1 MDRFIQ
7 CSRPGQQARQPLAV
21 ASSNSARH
29 NEAVEPPSKKR
40 KVTPKHEIQDSDAEY
55 SDNGESDIGD
65 SYRKSRPVK
74 GGDGDDVETSG
85 RVTEIESA
93 LPSIEIGKDAIQEYE
108 NLRASQIEEENER
121 KDESK
126 PAQRKWVRGKSSI
139 YVDAFNLALD
149 TVLEDETHLF
159 HDREREV
166 FNQWRALDYEAQ
178 YLYVRLFLRK
188 TASWHR
194 VEKLGYHSD
203 ISDLERAVNNLLE
216 AHDLQDSAGDPPT
229 DETAPVE
236 TQEWSLG
243 DNFTFADASENFIN
257 TMEEAVTLLSL
268 DELRAL
274 AKEAKVQG
282 KNKADITKA
291 LCRMSSKQAGLLS
304 LGLRRRSTHESND
317 SPSATKETKTATL
330 RREDSNRD
338 IHFLTKILAITGPLI
353 RLSEPVFKLFE
364 RVHFVFY
371 RSTEWTEKSLTTIIL
386 AKISRRNFPSYIVCR
401 SNIFPSRRHLLE
413 FEHSVRTEQAA
424 DQILEFNGPPGAAGF
439 QKVLDIFES
448 IAGRW
453 REALAEEQRKEDNV
467 YEFGEG
473 AYLRRFTAAHAY
485 TRVAHKAA
493 HVLGRLHRYREEHEL
508 LSELLAQRLFHP
520 ARRGWWYTR
529 KALLEEHYM
538 WAPEDDGDYHDTGS
552 DAPANTKPGRPKTKP
567 KAKSSLL
574 DRQKQHWYAVATQ
587 TCSTALQDPDTHLIY
602 HYDLQKRLV
611 KLERKLPI
619 PKRQQHDFGH
629 VRLRAPEEHT
639 VIGTQLVRAEALLP
653 GAPKPGTPGAP
664 STKTI
669 WLDELTS
676 ERDEKGNPPRVSV
689 EEMCL
694 SHYRSRG
701 WKGYHSEGG
710 ILRTLFAY
718 LFFDILFIYVPN
730 VFQTAF
736 QTCPLDLHSDAF
748 YPARASEINHRLV
761 EIENGAAADI
771 IRAVDAKERERR
783 TCVVGL
789 NWDFELEDLVELVSC
804 FDGAALASVCKV
816 MAQEYRA
823 RGGGV
828 PDLVLWRTGG
838 EEDGQEEGKG
848 EEEDKK
854 QKGEVMFAEVKSAN
868 DRLSDTQR
876 LWIHVLT
883 GAGVRVALCNAVA
896 NEVKVLEGERIRCM
910 TPGEASR

>member
-1 MDRFIQ
+1 MNRFIQ
-7 CSRPGQQARQPLAV
+7 RSRPVQQARQPLAV
-21 ASSNSARH
+21 ASSNWARQ
-29 NEAVEPPSKKR
+29 NEAAEPPSKKR
-40 KVTPKHEIQDSDAEY
+40 KVTPKQEIQDSDAEY
-55 SDNGESDIGD
+55 SDNGGSNAGD
-65 SYRKSRPVK
+65 TYPRSRHVE
-74 GGDGDDVETSG
+74 GLDGDDVETSG

-108 NLRASQIEEENER
+108 NLRASQMEEENEQ

-126 PAQRKWVRGKSSI
+126 PEQGKWVRGKSSI

-159 HDREREV
+159 DDKEREV

-216 AHDLQDSAGDPPT
+216 AHDLPDSR
-229 DETAPVE
+229 VE
-236 TQEWSLG
+236 EPSVEENPAKSQEWSLG
-243 DNFTFADASENFIN
+243 DSFTFADASEKFIN

-268 DELRAL
+268 DELKAL

-282 KNKADITKA
+282 KNKADITKS
-291 LCRMSSKQAGLLS
+291 LCRMSSKQAGLLL

-317 SPSATKETKTATL
+317 SPSATQETKTATL

-353 RLSEPVFKLFE
+353 RLSEPAFKLFE

-424 DQILEFNGPPGAAGF
+424 DQILEFNGPPGASGF

-493 HVLGRLHRYREEHEL
+493 YVLGRLHRYREEHSL

-520 ARRGWWYTR
+520 ARRGGWYSR

-538 WAPEDDGDYHDTGS
+538 WAPEDDG
-552 DAPANTKPGRPKTKP
+552 RPKTKP
-567 KAKSSLL
+567 KSKSSLL
-574 DRQKQHWYAVATQ
+574 DRQKQHWYTIAAQ
-587 TCSTALQDPDTHLIY
+587 TCSAALQDPDTHLIY

-639 VIGTQLVRAEALLP
+639 VTGTQLVRAEALLP

-694 SHYRSRG
+694 SHYRSMG

-771 IRAVDAKERERR
+771 IRAVDSRERETR

-838 EEDGQEEGKG
+838 EEDGQEEGKV
-848 EEEDKK
+848 EEDKK
-854 QKGEVMFAEVKSAN
+854 QKTGEVMFAEVKSAN

-896 NEVKVLEGERIRCM
+896 SEVKVLEGERIRSM
-910 TPGEASR
+910 TPGEAGR